1 MMLSKHLPLAVYIQQ
16 DAYIPIPPPEARGI
30 MSSTTGLPPGA
41 AAPPA
46 VVVYTPPPY
55 VLDPQPVGSLA
66 CLDAW

>member
-1 MMLSKHLPLAVYIQQ
+1 MMLSKHLPLAVYIQE

-30 MSSTTGLPPGA
+30 MSSTTGLPPA
-41 AAPPA
+41 AVAPPG